1 MKDIKSKWK
10 DNTKFAKWL
19 VKETKPRTIVDIGTY
34 EGYSAKAFSNQMDS
48 GLVEVFTI
56 DPEDHK
62 KDLPKNVHFI
72 NKTSKEAYIEWNTAI
87 EIDILHIDGNH
98 TYEIV
103 KEDLMNWASLLN
115 PKGVIL
121 MHDIINMGIAGF
133 GPIKVFL
140 GNTIPYKACYFV
152 GFGLGI
158 LTWNADLMAKILD
171 EYREDILTAPQT
183 SQYWVEQ
190 LIKAFED
197 GMAMGEIETVE
208 TEKGVEYYDK

>member
-1 MKDIKSKWK
+1 M
-10 DNTKFAKWL
+10 NAK
-19 VKETKPRTIVDIGTY
+19 VVVDIGTY
-34 EGYSAKAFSNQMDS
+34 EGYSAEAFAKNTETH
-48 GLVEVFTI
+48 VYTI
-56 DPEDHK
+56 DPTQRYTPK
-62 KDLPKNVHFI
+62 KENISFI
-72 NKTSKEAYIEWNTAI
+72 NKTSKEAYIEWDRTV

-115 PKGVIL
+115 PDGIIL
-121 MHDIINMGIAGF
+121 MHDIVNMGIAGF

-140 GNTIPYKACYFV
+140 GNTIPYKACYFA

-171 EYREDILTAPQT
+171 KYREDILTAPQT